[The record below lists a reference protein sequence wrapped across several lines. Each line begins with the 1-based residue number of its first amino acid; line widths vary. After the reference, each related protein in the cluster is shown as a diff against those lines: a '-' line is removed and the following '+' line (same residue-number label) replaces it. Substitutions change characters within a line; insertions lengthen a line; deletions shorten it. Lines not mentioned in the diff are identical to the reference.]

1 MEGQT
6 DGKMD
11 RRQHRGAVRGADK
24 EPVVCANALLSVVLI
39 GGAVRGADADLCGAG
54 PALSVVLTRCYPRCW
69 PSAVRVTVV
78 LTWCCPW
85 C

>member
-1 MEGQT
+1 MDRRMNGRTERWVGGWGEEWEDRRM

-11 RRQHRGAVRGADK
+11 GRQHRAAVRGADK

-39 GGAVRGADADLCGAG
+39 GGAVRGADADY
-54 PALSVVLTRCYPRCW
+54 SVVPIPR
-69 PSAVRVTVV
+69 
-78 LTWCCPW
+78 CPW